1 MSESKP
7 LASLSLDLDNQWSY
21 MKTHADPGWETFPS
35 YLDLVVPRILNFLK
49 ERNLVITFFIVGQDA
64 ALEKNRAVL
73 KSLTVA
79 GHEIGHHSFNHEP
92 WLHTYTEKQIEAEI
106 TVAEEAIENVTGHK
120 PIGFRGPGFSVSQ
133 TVIDVLLRRGY
144 RYDASTLP
152 TYIGPLARL
161 YYFMTAKLDK
171 KEKHQREN
179 LFGSLQDGFRPVK
192 SYLWPPKGIESERQ
206 LVEIPVTTIPIF
218 KIPFHVSYI
227 IYIGSFS
234 PTLALLYF
242 KFALGMCRLTGTQP
256 SLLLHP
262 LDFLGR
268 DDIKELAFFPAM
280 NLSKDAKLKLV
291 SDVLRVY
298 SDHFKV
304 VTMQEHARE
313 ILDKAVSPKL
323 TASKNN

>member
-1 MSESKP
+1 MTKSKP

-49 ERNLVITFFIVGQDA
+49 ERDLLITFFIVGQDA
-64 ALEKNRAVL
+64 ALEKNREAL
-73 KSLTVA
+73 KSLAEA
-79 GHEIGHHSFNHEP
+79 GHEIGQHSFNHEP
-92 WLHTYTEKQIEAEI
+92 WYHTYTEEQVEAEI
-106 TVAEEAIENVTGHK
+106 TQAEEAIENVTGHK

-144 RYDASTLP
+144 QYDASTLP

-161 YYFMTAKLDK
+161 YYFMTAKLS
-171 KEKHQREN
+171 KEEKSQRDN

-192 SYLWPPKGIESERQ
+192 PHLWPQKNAGSDRQ
-206 LVEIPVTTIPIF
+206 MVEIPVTTMPIF
-218 KIPFHVSYI
+218 KIPFHVSYL

-234 PTLALLYF
+234 PALALLYF
-242 KFALGMCRLTGTQP
+242 RFALGMCRLTGTQP

-280 NLSKDAKLKLV
+280 NLPNDKKLKLV
-291 SDVLRVY
+291 SEVLRVY
-298 SDHFKV
+298 AGHFKV

-313 ILDKAVSPKL
+313 VLAAAGL
-323 TASKNN
+323 L